1 MEKNIY
7 ELLNDVVINENE
19 YEQTEFNDFDKA
31 RSKQR
36 VLRKVRALEMKNKKK
51 GRGKAVA
58 AAAAACA
65 VVIGA
70 VGFTNPA
77 LADVVYSNTI
87 GKLIENKIGT
97 KDENEANIYKTVAQ
111 NSLTAEEE
119 VEKSQKA
126 DEYNTSAESG
136 GVTVS
141 ISDIYCDG
149 YVIYYTAVLQT
160 DDEGLNQAD
169 FITAEKGAE
178 ALTVNGNEA
187 GGVMMGFE
195 RASDGSYVKSGEI
208 DLIGFGSD
216 GDTEDYSKADSLE
229 IEYVIT
235 NLTGYKDDEWDDNG
249 DYVSTASVDGD
260 WTLKFP
266 VTVDRSENVTYEFNK
281 DDNGVKLCNVVKT
294 KAGLVLTIE
303 TPDFTQAPYN
313 DPYND
318 PEMSVVDENGKT
330 LQWFT
335 GGISQENEDG
345 SAVYKIMVLYEGQT
359 NLSLEV
365 TSRDEEQREIASIPF
380 EIK

>member
-313 DPYND
+313 APYND
-318 PEMSVVDENGKT
+318 PEMSVVDENGKA

>member
-1 MEKNIY
+1 MGKNIY

-318 PEMSVVDENGKT
+318 PEMSVVDENGKA

>member
-7 ELLNDVVINENE
+7 ELLNDVVINEKE
-19 YEQTEFNDFDKA
+19 YEQTEFSDFDNA

-36 VLRKVRALEMKNKKK
+36 VLRKVRALEMKNKKNS
-51 GRGKAVA
+51 RGKAVA

-87 GKLIENKIGT
+87 GRLIENKIGT
-97 KDENEANIYKTVAQ
+97 KDENEASLYKTVAE
-111 NSLTAEEE
+111 NSLTAQEE
-119 VEKSQKA
+119 VAKSQNA
-126 DEYNTSAESG
+126 DNYNTSAEAEGIS
-136 GVTVS
+136 VS

-149 YVIYYTAVLQT
+149 YVVYYTAVLQT
-160 DDEGLNQAD
+160 DNEELKQAD
-169 FITAEKGAE
+169 FITAEKGGE
-178 ALTVNGNEA
+178 ELTVNGNQA

-195 RASDGSYVKSGEI
+195 KASDGSYVKSGEI

-249 DYVSTASVDGD
+249 EYVSTASVDGD

-266 VTVDRSENVTYEFNK
+266 VTVDCSENVTYDLNK
-281 DDNGVKLCNVVKT
+281 EDNGVKLCNVVKT

-318 PEMSVVDENGKT
+318 PDMSVVDENGNA

>member
-260 WTLKFP
+260 WTLRFP
-266 VTVDRSENVTYEFNK
+266 VTVDRSENVTYDLNME
-281 DDNGVKLCNVVKT
+281 DNGVKLCNAVKT

-318 PEMSVVDENGKT
+318 PEMSVVDENGKA

>member
-318 PEMSVVDENGKT
+318 PEMSVVDENGKA

>member
-36 VLRKVRALEMKNKKK
+36 VLRKVRALEMKNKKNS
-51 GRGKAVA
+51 RGKAVA

-111 NSLTAEEE
+111 NSLTAEEK

-318 PEMSVVDENGKT
+318 PEMSVVDENGKA

>member
-1 MEKNIY
+1 MGKNIY

-97 KDENEANIYKTVAQ
+97 KDENEAGLYKTVAE
-111 NSLTAEEE
+111 NSLTAQEE
-119 VEKSQKA
+119 VAKSQNA
-126 DEYNTSAESG
+126 DNYNTSAEAEGIS
-136 GVTVS
+136 VS

-149 YVIYYTAVLQT
+149 YVVYYTAVLQT
-160 DDEGLNQAD
+160 DNEELKQAD
-169 FITAEKGAE
+169 FITAEKGGE
-178 ALTVNGNEA
+178 ELTVNGNQA

-195 RASDGSYVKSGEI
+195 KASDGSYVKSGEI

-260 WTLKFP
+260 WTLRFP
-266 VTVDRSENVTYEFNK
+266 VTVDRSENVTYDLNK
-281 DDNGVKLCNVVKT
+281 EDNGVKLCNAVKT

-318 PEMSVVDENGKT
+318 PEMSVVDENGKA

>member
-51 GRGKAVA
+51 SRGKAVA

-97 KDENEANIYKTVAQ
+97 KDENEADLYKAVAE
-111 NSLTAEEE
+111 NSITAEEE
-119 VEKSQKA
+119 VAKSQSA
-126 DEYNTSAESG
+126 DDYNTSAEAEGIS
-136 GVTVS
+136 VS

-149 YVIYYTAVLQT
+149 YVVYYTAVLQT
-160 DDEGLNQAD
+160 DNEELKQAD
-169 FITAEKGAE
+169 FITAEKGGE
-178 ALTVNGNEA
+178 ELTVNGNQA

-195 RASDGSYVKSGEI
+195 KASDGSYVKSGEI
-208 DLIGFGSD
+208 DLLGFGSD

-249 DYVSTASVDGD
+249 DYASTASVDGD

-266 VTVDRSENVTYEFNK
+266 VTVDSSANVTYDINK
-281 DDNGVKLCNVVKT
+281 EDNGVKLCNVVKT

-318 PEMSVVDENGKT
+318 PDMSVVDENGNA

>member
-19 YEQTEFNDFDKA
+19 YEQTEFSDFDKA

>member
-318 PEMSVVDENGKT
+318 PEMSVVDENGKA

-345 SAVYKIMVLYEGQT
+345 SAVYKIMVLYERQT

>member
-36 VLRKVRALEMKNKKK
+36 VLRKVRALEMKNKKNS
-51 GRGKAVA
+51 RGKAVA

-87 GKLIENKIGT
+87 GRLIENKIGT
-97 KDENEANIYKTVAQ
+97 KDENEADLYKAVAE
-111 NSLTAEEE
+111 NSLTAQEE
-119 VEKSQKA
+119 VAKSQNA
-126 DEYNTSAESG
+126 DDYNTSAEAEGIS
-136 GVTVS
+136 VS

-149 YVIYYTAVLQT
+149 YVVYYTAVLQT
-160 DDEGLNQAD
+160 DNEELKQAD
-169 FITAEKGAE
+169 FITAEKGGE
-178 ALTVNGNEA
+178 ELTVNGNQA

-195 RASDGSYVKSGEI
+195 KASDGSYVKSGEI
-208 DLIGFGSD
+208 DLIGFGSN

-235 NLTGYKDDEWDDNG
+235 NLTGYKDDEWDANG

-266 VTVDRSENVTYEFNK
+266 VTVDRSENVTYDLNK
-281 DDNGVKLCNVVKT
+281 EDNGVKLCNVVKT

-318 PEMSVVDENGKT
+318 PDMSVVDENGNA

-359 NLSLEV
+359 NFSLEV

>member
-1 MEKNIY
+1 M
-7 ELLNDVVINENE
+7 
-19 YEQTEFNDFDKA
+19 
-31 RSKQR
+31 
-36 VLRKVRALEMKNKKK
+36 
-51 GRGKAVA
+51 
-58 AAAAACA
+58 
-65 VVIGA
+65 
-70 VGFTNPA
+70 
-77 LADVVYSNTI
+77 
-87 GKLIENKIGT
+87 
-97 KDENEANIYKTVAQ
+97 
-111 NSLTAEEE
+111 
-119 VEKSQKA
+119 
-126 DEYNTSAESG
+126 
-136 GVTVS
+136 
-141 ISDIYCDG
+141 
-149 YVIYYTAVLQT
+149 YYTAVLQT
-160 DDEGLNQAD
+160 DNEELKQAD
-169 FITAEKGAE
+169 FITAEKGGE
-178 ALTVNGNEA
+178 ELTVNGNQA

-195 RASDGSYVKSGEI
+195 KASDGSYVKSGEI

-235 NLTGYKDDEWDDNG
+235 NLTGYKDDEWDANG

-266 VTVDRSENVTYEFNK
+266 VTVDRSENVTYDLNK
-281 DDNGVKLCNVVKT
+281 EDNGVKLCNVVKT

-318 PEMSVVDENGKT
+318 PEMSVVDENGNA

>member
-235 NLTGYKDDEWDDNG
+235 NLTGYKDDEWDANG
-249 DYVSTASVDGD
+249 DYVSTASMDGD

-266 VTVDRSENVTYEFNK
+266 VTVDRSENVTYDLNK
-281 DDNGVKLCNVVKT
+281 EDNGVKLCNVVKT

-318 PEMSVVDENGKT
+318 PEMSVVDENGNA

>member
-7 ELLNDVVINENE
+7 ELLNDVVINEKE
-19 YEQTEFNDFDKA
+19 YEQTEFSDFDKT

-36 VLRKVRALEMKNKKK
+36 VLRKVRALEMKNKKNS
-51 GRGKAVA
+51 RGKAVA

-97 KDENEANIYKTVAQ
+97 KDENEASLYKTVAE
-111 NSLTAEEE
+111 NSLTAQEE
-119 VEKSQKA
+119 VAKSQNA
-126 DEYNTSAESG
+126 DNYNTSAEAEGIS
-136 GVTVS
+136 VS

-149 YVIYYTAVLQT
+149 YVVYYTAVLQT
-160 DDEGLNQAD
+160 DNEELKQAD
-169 FITAEKGAE
+169 FITAEKGGE
-178 ALTVNGNEA
+178 ELTVNGNQA

-195 RASDGSYVKSGEI
+195 KASDGSYVKSGEI

-249 DYVSTASVDGD
+249 EYVSTASVDGD

-266 VTVDRSENVTYEFNK
+266 VTVDRSENVTYDFNK
-281 DDNGVKLCNVVKT
+281 EDNGVKLCNAVKT

-303 TPDFTQAPYN
+303 TPDFAQAPYN

-318 PEMSVVDENGKT
+318 PDMSVVDENGNA

>member
-318 PEMSVVDENGKT
+318 PEMSVVGENGKA

>member
-7 ELLNDVVINENE
+7 ELLNDVVINEKE
-19 YEQTEFNDFDKA
+19 YEQTEFSDFDKA

-36 VLRKVRALEMKNKKK
+36 VLRKVRALEMKNKKNS
-51 GRGKAVA
+51 RGKAVA

-216 GDTEDYSKADSLE
+216 GDTEDL
-229 IEYVIT
+229 
-235 NLTGYKDDEWDDNG
+235 
-249 DYVSTASVDGD
+249 
-260 WTLKFP
+260 
-266 VTVDRSENVTYEFNK
+266 
-281 DDNGVKLCNVVKT
+281 
-294 KAGLVLTIE
+294 
-303 TPDFTQAPYN
+303 
-313 DPYND
+313 
-318 PEMSVVDENGKT
+318 
-330 LQWFT
+330 
-335 GGISQENEDG
+335 
-345 SAVYKIMVLYEGQT
+345 
-359 NLSLEV
+359 
-365 TSRDEEQREIASIPF
+365 
-380 EIK
+380 

>member
-36 VLRKVRALEMKNKKK
+36 VLRKVRALEMKNKKNS
-51 GRGKAVA
+51 RGKAVA

-87 GKLIENKIGT
+87 GRLIENKIGT
-97 KDENEANIYKTVAQ
+97 KDENEADLYKAVAE
-111 NSLTAEEE
+111 NSLTAQEE
-119 VEKSQKA
+119 VSKSQNA
-126 DEYNTSAESG
+126 DDYNTSAEAEGIS
-136 GVTVS
+136 VS

-149 YVIYYTAVLQT
+149 YVVYYTAVLQT
-160 DDEGLNQAD
+160 DNEELKQAD
-169 FITAEKGAE
+169 FITAEKGGE
-178 ALTVNGNEA
+178 ELTVNGNQA

-195 RASDGSYVKSGEI
+195 KASDGSYVKSGEI

-235 NLTGYKDDEWDDNG
+235 NLTGYKDDEWDANG

-266 VTVDRSENVTYEFNK
+266 VTVDRSENVTYDLNK
-281 DDNGVKLCNVVKT
+281 EDNGVKLCNVVKT

-313 DPYND
+313 DPHND
-318 PEMSVVDENGKT
+318 PEMSVADENGNA

>member
-7 ELLNDVVINENE
+7 ELVNDVVINEDE
-19 YEQTEFNDFDKA
+19 YEQTEFSDFDKA

-119 VEKSQKA
+119 VAKSQKA

-169 FITAEKGAE
+169 FITAEKGGE

-208 DLIGFGSD
+208 DLIGFGSEPD
-216 GDTEDYSKADSLE
+216 IEDYSKADSLE
-229 IEYVIT
+229 IDYVIT

-260 WTLKFP
+260 WSLKFP
-266 VTVDRSENVTYEFNK
+266 VTVDRSENVSYDLNK
-281 DDNGVKLCNVVKT
+281 EDNGVKLSSVVKT

-303 TPDFTQAPYN
+303 TPDFSKAPYN
-313 DPYND
+313 DSYND
-318 PEMSVVDENGKT
+318 PEMAVVDENGNY
-330 LQWFT
+330 LQWLS
-335 GGISQENEDG
+335 GGVADENEDG
-345 SAVYKIMVLYEGQT
+345 TATYKIMVLNEGQT
-359 NLSLEV
+359 DLTLEV
-365 TSRDEEQREIASIPF
+365 TSRDEEQEVFASIPF

>member
-36 VLRKVRALEMKNKKK
+36 VLRKVRALEMKNKKNS
-51 GRGKAVA
+51 RGKAVA

-266 VTVDRSENVTYEFNK
+266 VTVDRSENVTYDLNK
-281 DDNGVKLCNVVKT
+281 EDNGVKLCNVVKT

-318 PEMSVVDENGKT
+318 PDMSVVDENGNA

-335 GGISQENEDG
+335 GGIAQENEDG

>member
-36 VLRKVRALEMKNKKK
+36 ILRKVRALEMKNKKK
-51 GRGKAVA
+51 SRGKAVA

-97 KDENEANIYKTVAQ
+97 KDENEANLYKTVAE
-111 NSLTAEEE
+111 NSITAEEE
-119 VEKSQKA
+119 VAKSQSA
-126 DEYNTSAESG
+126 DDYNTSAEAEG
-136 GVTVS
+136 INVS

-149 YVIYYTAVLQT
+149 YVVYYTAVLQT
-160 DDEGLNQAD
+160 DNEELKQAD
-169 FITAEKGAE
+169 FITAEKGGE
-178 ALTVNGNEA
+178 ELTVNGNQA

-195 RASDGSYVKSGEI
+195 KASDGSYVKSGEI
-208 DLIGFGSD
+208 DLLGFGSD

-229 IEYVIT
+229 IKYVIT

-249 DYVSTASVDGD
+249 DYESKASVDGD

-266 VTVDRSENVTYEFNK
+266 VTVDRSANVTYDINK
-281 DDNGVKLCNVVKT
+281 EDNGVKLCNVVKT

-318 PEMSVVDENGKT
+318 PDMSVVDENGNA

-345 SAVYKIMVLYEGQT
+345 SAVYKIMVLYEDQT

>member
-7 ELLNDVVINENE
+7 ELLNDVVINEKE
-19 YEQTEFNDFDKA
+19 YEQTEFSDFDKT

-36 VLRKVRALEMKNKKK
+36 VLRKVRALEMKNKKNS
-51 GRGKAVA
+51 RGKAVA
-58 AAAAACA
+58 AAAVACA

-97 KDENEANIYKTVAQ
+97 KDENEASLYKTVAE
-111 NSLTAEEE
+111 NSLTAQEE
-119 VEKSQKA
+119 VAKSQNA
-126 DEYNTSAESG
+126 DNYNTSAEAEGIS
-136 GVTVS
+136 VS

-149 YVIYYTAVLQT
+149 YVVYYTAVLQT
-160 DDEGLNQAD
+160 DNEELKQAD
-169 FITAEKGAE
+169 FITAEKGGE
-178 ALTVNGNEA
+178 ELTVNGNQA

-195 RASDGSYVKSGEI
+195 KASDGSYVKSGEI

-249 DYVSTASVDGD
+249 EYVSTASVDGD

-266 VTVDRSENVTYEFNK
+266 VTVDRSENVTYDLNK
-281 DDNGVKLCNVVKT
+281 EDNGVKLCNAVKT

-318 PEMSVVDENGKT
+318 PDMSVVDENGNA

>member
-1 MEKNIY
+1 M
-7 ELLNDVVINENE
+7 
-19 YEQTEFNDFDKA
+19 
-31 RSKQR
+31 
-36 VLRKVRALEMKNKKK
+36 
-51 GRGKAVA
+51 
-58 AAAAACA
+58 
-65 VVIGA
+65 
-70 VGFTNPA
+70 
-77 LADVVYSNTI
+77 VYSNTI

-97 KDENEANIYKTVAQ
+97 KDENEADIYKTVAE
-111 NSLTAEEE
+111 NSITAEEE
-119 VEKSQKA
+119 VAKSQSA
-126 DEYNTSAESG
+126 DDYNTSAEAEGIS
-136 GVTVS
+136 VS

-149 YVIYYTAVLQT
+149 YVVYYTAVLQT
-160 DDEGLNQAD
+160 DNEELKQAD
-169 FITAEKGAE
+169 FITAEKGGEKLA
-178 ALTVNGNEA
+178 VNGNQA

-195 RASDGSYVKSGEI
+195 KASDGSYVKSGEI
-208 DLIGFGSD
+208 DLLGFGSD

-249 DYVSTASVDGD
+249 DYASTASVDGD

-266 VTVDRSENVTYEFNK
+266 VTVDRSANVTYDINK
-281 DDNGVKLCNVVKT
+281 EDNGVKLCNVVKT

-318 PEMSVVDENGKT
+318 PDMSVVDENGNA

-335 GGISQENEDG
+335 GGISKENEDG
-345 SAVYKIMVLYEGQT
+345 SAVYKIMVLYENQT

>member
-7 ELLNDVVINENE
+7 ELLNDVVINEKE
-19 YEQTEFNDFDKA
+19 YEQTEFSDFDKA

-36 VLRKVRALEMKNKKK
+36 VLRKVRALEMKNKKNS
-51 GRGKAVA
+51 RGKAVA

-87 GKLIENKIGT
+87 GRLIENKIGT
-97 KDENEANIYKTVAQ
+97 KDENEASLYKAVAE
-111 NSLTAEEE
+111 NSLTAQEE
-119 VEKSQKA
+119 VAKSQNA
-126 DEYNTSAESG
+126 DDYNTSAEAEGIS
-136 GVTVS
+136 VS

-149 YVIYYTAVLQT
+149 YVVYYTAVLQT
-160 DDEGLNQAD
+160 DNEELKQAD
-169 FITAEKGAE
+169 FITAEKGGE
-178 ALTVNGNEA
+178 ELTVNGNQA

-195 RASDGSYVKSGEI
+195 KASDGSYVKSGEI

-216 GDTEDYSKADSLE
+216 GDTEDYSKTDSLE
-229 IEYVIT
+229 IKYVIT
-235 NLTGYKDDEWDDNG
+235 NLAGYKDDEWDDNG
-249 DYVSTASVDGD
+249 EYVSTASVDGD

-266 VTVDRSENVTYEFNK
+266 VTVDRSENVTYDFNK
-281 DDNGVKLCNVVKT
+281 EDNGLKLCNAVKT

-303 TPDFTQAPYN
+303 TPDFAQAPYN

-318 PEMSVVDENGKT
+318 PDMSVVDENGNA

>member
-36 VLRKVRALEMKNKKK
+36 VLRKVRALEMKNKKNS
-51 GRGKAVA
+51 RGKAVA

-87 GKLIENKIGT
+87 GRLIENKIGT
-97 KDENEANIYKTVAQ
+97 KDENEASLYKAVAE
-111 NSLTAEEE
+111 NSLTAQEE
-119 VEKSQKA
+119 VAKSQNA
-126 DEYNTSAESG
+126 DNYNTSAEAEGIS
-136 GVTVS
+136 VS

-149 YVIYYTAVLQT
+149 YVVYYTAVLQT
-160 DDEGLNQAD
+160 DNEELKQAD
-169 FITAEKGAE
+169 FITAEKGGE
-178 ALTVNGNEA
+178 ELTVNGKQA

-195 RASDGSYVKSGEI
+195 KASDGSYVKSGEI

-266 VTVDRSENVTYEFNK
+266 VTVDRSENVTYDLNK
-281 DDNGVKLCNVVKT
+281 EDNGVKLCNVVKT

-318 PEMSVVDENGKT
+318 PDMSVVDENGNA

-335 GGISQENEDG
+335 GGIAQENEDG

>member
-1 MEKNIY
+1 MGKNIY
-7 ELLNDVVINENE
+7 ELLNDVVINEKE

-31 RSKQR
+31 SSKQR
-36 VLRKVRALEMKNKKK
+36 VLRKVRALEMKNKKNS
-51 GRGKAVA
+51 RGKAVA

-87 GKLIENKIGT
+87 GRLIENKIGT
-97 KDENEANIYKTVAQ
+97 KDENEADLYKAVAE
-111 NSLTAEEE
+111 NSLTAQEE
-119 VEKSQKA
+119 VAKSQNA
-126 DEYNTSAESG
+126 DDYNTSAEAEGIS
-136 GVTVS
+136 VS

-149 YVIYYTAVLQT
+149 YVVYYTAVLQT
-160 DDEGLNQAD
+160 DNEELKQAD
-169 FITAEKGAE
+169 FITAEKGGE
-178 ALTVNGNEA
+178 ELTVNGNQA

-195 RASDGSYVKSGEI
+195 KASDGSYVKSGEI
-208 DLIGFGSD
+208 DLIGFGSN

-235 NLTGYKDDEWDDNG
+235 NLTGYKDDEWDANG

-266 VTVDRSENVTYEFNK
+266 VTVDRSENVTYDLNK
-281 DDNGVKLCNVVKT
+281 EDNGVKLCNVVKT

-318 PEMSVVDENGKT
+318 PDMSVVDENGNA

-359 NLSLEV
+359 NFSFEV
-365 TSRDEEQREIASIPF
+365 TSRDEERREIASIPF

>member
-36 VLRKVRALEMKNKKK
+36 VLRKVRVLEMKNKKK

-318 PEMSVVDENGKT
+318 PEMSVVDENGKA

>member
-70 VGFTNPA
+70 VGFANPA

-313 DPYND
+313 DSYND
-318 PEMSVVDENGKT
+318 PEMSVVDENGKA

>member
-1 MEKNIY
+1 M
-7 ELLNDVVINENE
+7 
-19 YEQTEFNDFDKA
+19 
-31 RSKQR
+31 
-36 VLRKVRALEMKNKKK
+36 
-51 GRGKAVA
+51 
-58 AAAAACA
+58 
-65 VVIGA
+65 
-70 VGFTNPA
+70 
-77 LADVVYSNTI
+77 
-87 GKLIENKIGT
+87 
-97 KDENEANIYKTVAQ
+97 
-111 NSLTAEEE
+111 
-119 VEKSQKA
+119 
-126 DEYNTSAESG
+126 
-136 GVTVS
+136 
-141 ISDIYCDG
+141 
-149 YVIYYTAVLQT
+149 LQT
-160 DDEGLNQAD
+160 DNEELKQAD
-169 FITAEKGAE
+169 FITAEKGGE
-178 ALTVNGNEA
+178 ELTVNGNQA

-195 RASDGSYVKSGEI
+195 KASDGSYVKSGEI

-216 GDTEDYSKADSLE
+216 EDTEDYSKADSLE

-249 DYVSTASVDGD
+249 EYVSTASVDGD

-266 VTVDRSENVTYEFNK
+266 VTVDRSENVTYDLNK
-281 DDNGVKLCNVVKT
+281 EDNGVKLCNAVKT

-303 TPDFTQAPYN
+303 TPDFAQAPYN

-318 PEMSVVDENGKT
+318 PDMSVVDENGNA